1 MRSRISLAALFLFA
15 AALTL
20 SSCSRDEDMTP
31 VQPGETVTYKD
42 MVYKFSF
49 KAPKAWVAESQPGKK
64 TTYYTTQGA
73 GTRFSKFTEGDYGAR
88 IEVGSEEN
96 TTPETVAES
105 FKNQIDNVE
114 FTGPKETTLG
124 GKPAI
129 RYDYKVKGDDPNGYA
144 GYRIFGVQDSVVT
157 YFDAAT
163 FGAGRMAKYRP
174 VFDLAEKSVTL
185 GYVQTTSPSGQLDSA
200 AQARMM
206 EEQKPS
212 DVMKTFDGSGF
223 SISYPEN
230 FSAGSTGKGVAIK
243 GDRNDA
249 TIQVDILDAKNTTF
263 DKFVAENATKVYRG
277 AGVGNATVAGQA
289 GKVIS
294 YSFNPTVKSRAYFVQ
309 KGSNIYRLTVNWPAA
324 MEDAFRPAFEK
335 SIASFK
341 LK

>member
-1 MRSRISLAALFLFA
+1 MRSKFSFVALLVAAVF
-15 AALTL
+15 TL

-49 KAPKAWVAESQPGKK
+49 KAPKAWVVESQPGKR

-73 GTRFSKFTEGDYGAR
+73 GTRFTKFTEGDYGAR
-88 IEVGSEEN
+88 VEVGSEEN
-96 TTPETVAES
+96 TTMETAAES
-105 FKNQIDNVE
+105 FKNQIENVL
-114 FTGPKETTLG
+114 FDGPKQTTLG

-129 RYDYKVKGDDPNGYA
+129 RYDYKVKGDDPDGYV
-144 GYRIFGVQDSVVT
+144 GYRIFGQQDSVMT

-163 FGAGRMAKYRP
+163 FGAGRLAKYRP

-185 GYVQTTSPSGQLDSA
+185 GYVQTSTPSGEMDSA
-200 AQARMM
+200 AMARMM

-212 DVMKTFDGSGF
+212 ETMKTYDGQGF
-223 SISYPEN
+223 TISYPEN
-230 FSAGSTGKGVAIK
+230 FSAGGTGKGVAIK

-249 TIQVDILDAKNTTF
+249 TIQVDILDGKNTTF

-277 AGVGNATVAGQA
+277 AGVGNATLGGQA
-289 GKVIS
+289 GKVIN
-294 YSFNPTVKSRAYFVQ
+294 YSFNPTVKSRAYFVM
-309 KGSNIYRLTVNWPAA
+309 KGDKIYRLTVNWPTA
-324 MEDAFRPAFEK
+324 MEDAFRPAFER